1 MLKAGLPPL
10 PLQDERN
17 FYSPS
22 ITSNSKQ
29 KVKHLRVI
37 FAKLFLHVKV
47 GIESIINANWPL
59 ISIILRILWR
69 SYAEMVSLKSTLWK
83 EISVI
88 LPQTTISVL
97 SLVQWKITKTDERF
111 SSSHSVSVIHKGHCK
126 QSGWQSL
133 TLPRTDY
140 VFTEIW
146 LSIFPLCSSFYLQ
159 KNTEIWL
166 NGPAFSFASRR
177 SFFMLEELQ

>member
-37 FAKLFLHVKV
+37 FAKLFLYVKV

-69 SYAEMVSLKSTLWK
+69 SYAEIGQFKKYIMKGN
-83 EISVI
+83 ISHIATNHHFCFV
-88 LPQTTISVL
+88 
-97 SLVQWKITKTDERF
+97 F
-111 SSSHSVSVIHKGHCK
+111 SSMKNNK
-126 QSGWQSL
+126 DRW
-133 TLPRTDY
+133 
-140 VFTEIW
+140 EI
-146 LSIFPLCSSFYLQ
+146 
-159 KNTEIWL
+159 
-166 NGPAFSFASRR
+166 
-177 SFFMLEELQ
+177 